1 MLRTKSSA
9 RAARAAAASTHYI
22 PYVMDRKLGAPDA
35 DGAYD
40 AATQT
45 WSRTFGSAAAKV
57 TFDVATNTGTIQW
70 AD

>member
-1 MLRTKSSA
+1 
-9 RAARAAAASTHYI
+9 
-22 PYVMDRKLGAPDA
+22 MDRKLGAPDA